1 MKNLINLTYKEKN
14 GVIECNE
21 FEFYLIIAMDSNFGH
36 EYVIVDAADYYIHDR
51 STDLSWLD
59 LYFLSINVIN
69 SFATLE
75 SAKEWLHNEIVE
87 IVQRLFGVK

>member
-21 FEFYLIIAMDSNFGH
+21 FEFYLIIAVVSSCSD
-36 EYVIVDAADYYIHDR
+36 EYVIVDAADYYTHDR
-51 STDLSWLD
+51 ID
-59 LYFLSINVIN
+59 VID

-75 SAKEWLHNEIVE
+75 SAKEWLHNEVVE

>member
-1 MKNLINLTYKEKN
+1 MAFLLGIIMKNLINLTYKEKN

-51 STDLSWLD
+51 
-59 LYFLSINVIN
+59 INVID

-75 SAKEWLHNEIVE
+75 SAKEWLHNEVVE

>member
-1 MKNLINLTYKEKN
+1 
-14 GVIECNE
+14 
-21 FEFYLIIAMDSNFGH
+21 MDSNFGH

-51 STDLSWLD
+51 
-59 LYFLSINVIN
+59 INVID

-75 SAKEWLHNEIVE
+75 SAKEWLHNEVVE